1 MTTGVLIF
9 EGMKVGVLPGD
20 FTIQVDEH
28 VSIDANLVLSTTYNV
43 LPIWVRVANDQLL
56 EARKVSEAIRNQ
68 WSTNDQANR
77 ELLIAELE
85 PSMQVFV
92 ACGIAL
98 DALYDQLRPFAKL
111 NAAELNSWKK
121 NKTARET
128 QIAEVVRRVYRLD
141 AEAAAKFKQNITE
154 ILKYRDLAVHPSLEL
169 KQTCTRPDLPVGVDW
184 KFSAYRY
191 SNAECCF
198 KATME
203 MLIHLYERKCHVP
216 EVVGE
221 MERVFA
227 ALEEL
232 KVVKRNIPR

>member
-1 MTTGVLIF
+1 MATGVLIF

-28 VSIDANLVLSTTYNV
+28 GSVNANLVLSTAYNV
-43 LPIWVRVANDQLL
+43 LPIWIRAANDQLL
-56 EARKVSEAIRNQ
+56 EARKASEAVRNR
-68 WSTNDQANR
+68 WSTDDQANR
-77 ELLIAELE
+77 ELLVAELE
-85 PSMQVFV
+85 PCMQVFV

-98 DALYDQLRPFAKL
+98 DALYDPLRPFAKL
-111 NAAELNSWKK
+111 SAAELSSWKD

-141 AEAAAKFKQNITE
+141 AEMTAKFKQNLAGIF
-154 ILKYRDLAVHPSLEL
+154 KYRDMAVHPSLEL

-191 SNAECCF
+191 SNAERCF
-198 KATME
+198 KTTME
-203 MLIHLYERKCHVP
+203 MLIHLYERKSHVA
-216 EVVGE
+216 EVVAE
-221 MERVFA
+221 TERVFA

-232 KVVKRNIPR
+232 KVVKRNIAA

>member
-1 MTTGVLIF
+1 MATGILIF

-20 FTIQVDEH
+20 FTIQIDEH
-28 VSIDANLVLSTTYNV
+28 GSLDAKLVLSTAYNV
-43 LPIWVRVANDQLL
+43 LPIWICVANDQLL
-56 EARKVSEAIRNQ
+56 VARKASEAVRNQ

-77 ELLIAELE
+77 DLPIAELGLC
-85 PSMQVFV
+85 MQVFV
-92 ACGIAL
+92 ASAIAL

-111 NAAELNSWKK
+111 SPAELRSWKD
-121 NKTARET
+121 NKTARAK

-141 AEAAAKFKQNITE
+141 AKMTAKFTQSLGE
-154 ILKYRDLAVHPSLEL
+154 IFKYRDMAVHPSLEL

-184 KFSAYRY
+184 KFFAYRY
-191 SNAECCF
+191 SNAERCF

-203 MLIHLYERKCHVP
+203 MLIHLYERKSHVA

-221 MERVFA
+221 MERVFT

-232 KVVKRNIPR
+232 KVVKRSTAA

>member
-1 MTTGVLIF
+1 MATGVLIF

-20 FTIQVDEH
+20 FTVQVDEH
-28 VSIDANLVLSTTYNV
+28 GSIDANLVLSTAYNV

-56 EARKVSEAIRNQ
+56 EARKTSEAIRNQ
-68 WSTNDQANR
+68 WSTNDQVNR

-111 NAAELNSWKK
+111 NAAELDSWKK

-141 AEAAAKFKQNITE
+141 AEVAAKFKQNITA

-169 KQTCTRPDLPVGVDW
+169 KQTCTRPDLQVGVDW

-191 SNAECCF
+191 SNAERCF

-203 MLIHLYERKCHVP
+203 MLIHLYERKCNVSA
-216 EVVGE
+216 VVAD

-232 KVVKRNIPR
+232 KVVKRNIPS